1 MTKIDND
8 KLLKDFFA
16 ENKREI
22 ADDGFTRRVMH
33 HLPDRSDRLIQIWT
47 AFVMIL
53 SIILFIAL
61 DGVEAMRETLK
72 EVVFG
77 MINQGGV
84 NIDPIS
90 FIIAA
95 IVLLFFG
102 TRKVCSLA

>member
-1 MTKIDND
+1 MTKIEND

-22 ADDGFTRRVMH
+22 VDDGFTRRVMH
-33 HLPDRSDRLIQIWT
+33 HLPDHSDRLIQIWT
-47 AFVMIL
+47 VFVVVL
-53 SIILFIAL
+53 SVVLFIAL
-61 DGVEAMRETLK
+61 DGVEAIKETLR
-72 EVVFG
+72 EVVIG

-84 NIDPIS
+84 NIDPVSI
-90 FIIAA
+90 IIAV